1 MPKYL
6 MQASFTPNG
15 IAGLVKEGGSK
26 RRQTVEKLFGSV
38 GGKLEALY
46 FAFGE
51 TDVFAIV
58 DFPDN
63 VSAAAVSLAANAA
76 GAVQVKA
83 TVLITPEEMDQA
95 AQKSQGLRPPGAA

>member
-1 MPKYL
+1 MSKFL
-6 MQASFTPNG
+6 MQGSFTQDG
-15 IAGLVKEGGSK
+15 AKGLSKEGGSK
-26 RRQTVEKLFGSV
+26 RRQAVEKFFASA

-63 VSAAAVSLAANAA
+63 VSAAAISLTGNAT
-76 GAVQVKA
+76 GAIHVRA
-83 TVLITPEEMDQA
+83 TVLITAEEMDQA
-95 AQKSQGLRPPGAA
+95 AQKSQGLRPPVG

>member
-1 MPKYL
+1 MSKFL
-6 MQASFTPNG
+6 MQVSFTREG
-15 IAGLVKEGGSK
+15 TRGLTEEGGTK
-26 RRQTVEKLFGSV
+26 RRQKVEQFFGSV

-63 VSAAAVSLAANAA
+63 VSAAAISLAANST
-76 GAVQVKA
+76 GAVRAKA

-95 AQKSQGLRPPGAA
+95 AQKSESLRPPVS

>member
-6 MQASFTPNG
+6 MQVSFTNDG
-15 IAGLVKEGGSK
+15 VKVLAKEGGSK
-26 RRQTVEKLFGSV
+26 RRQAVEKFFATV

-63 VSAAAVSLAANAA
+63 ASAAAISLAANATA
-76 GAVQVKA
+76 AVDVKV
-83 TVLITPEEMDQA
+83 TVLITPEEMDVA
-95 AQKSQGLRPPGAA
+95 AQKSQGLRPPVS